1 MHKVITDAIAEPL
14 LLADVKLHLRVDTTD
29 DDALITAL
37 IPTAREF
44 AEHYTGRSL
53 VVRTL
58 EMALHGFP
66 EDHIDLDAPPVSS
79 VVSIKYTDTAGNEQT
94 VPDTDYTLSPYGEA
108 RRISRG
114 YLKQWPITQDV
125 ADAVRIQYVAGY
137 AALPDAAHAAMLLL
151 IGHLYQ
157 NRQSVSAA
165 KLVEVPM
172 GAIALLNT
180 IKAWGK

>member
-1 MHKVITDAIAEPL
+1 MHKVITDADAEPL
-14 LLADVKLHLRVDTTD
+14 LLAEVKAHLRVDVTD

-37 IPTAREF
+37 IPAAREF

-58 EMALHGFP
+58 EMALHFFP
-66 EDHIDLDAPPVSS
+66 EYHIDLDASPVTS
-79 VVSIKYTDTAGNEQT
+79 VVSIKYTDMAGNEQT

-108 RRISRG
+108 RRISLG
-114 YLKQWPITQDV
+114 YLKQWPVTQDV
-125 ADAVRIQYVAGY
+125 PDAVRIQYVAGF
-137 AALPDAAHAAMLLL
+137 AALPAAARSAMLLL

-157 NRQSVSAA
+157 NRQEVSAT
-165 KLVEVPM
+165 KLTEVPM

>member
-14 LLADVKLHLRVDTTD
+14 LLADVKLHLRADTTD

-79 VVSIKYTDTAGNEQT
+79 VVSIKYTDMAGIEQT
-94 VPDTDYTLSPYGEA
+94 VPDTDYTLSLYGDSC
-108 RRISRG
+108 RVSRA
-114 YLKQWPITQDV
+114 YLKQWPVTQDI
-125 ADAVRIQYVAGY
+125 ADAVRIRYVAGY
-137 AALPDAAHAAMLLL
+137 ATLPDAARSAMLLL